1 MDHFLVSARKYRP
14 ESFQEVV
21 GQHHVTLTL
30 KNALAEGKLAHAL
43 LFCGPRGVGKT
54 TCARIL
60 AKALNCLL
68 RSGEQEPCG
77 KCKNCKNFDVNSSV
91 NVFELDAASNNSVED
106 IRNLVA
112 QVRYTPP
119 VGQFK
124 VYIIDEVHM
133 LSNAAFNAF
142 LKTLEEP
149 PRHVIFILATTERH
163 KVLATI
169 ASRCQIFN
177 FNRLSIDDIT
187 QQLQRVA
194 DDQKVLCER
203 SALQLVAQIS
213 DGAMRDALS
222 MYDLLQTF
230 VGQGG
235 SITYDVTRRYLY
247 VLDYHTYFQL
257 TEAFLKGDASAIL
270 SIYDG
275 VWRQGFDGYR
285 FIIGL
290 GEHLRN
296 ILVCKDSSIKGD
308 LLQVTD
314 NVRDLYVE
322 CAGRYALSFLLR
334 SLELIGRYDIN
345 YQYSQNKRLHVELLL
360 LELANLGL
368 TSHKPDPSL
377 GSSATV
383 AVTQKTVGQSSGG
396 ISGRSEAS
404 DPDSKSGIC
413 TDRGDSKVNLQQ
425 VMALCL
431 RYSRYLRSNNNISAA
446 LLLEKGFMKIQDNV
460 VTIVVGSTMGSAVL
474 QPEIPG
480 LAEYLREQLGGNNI
494 TLQLIVEDSKSTKE
508 IGKGSEQW
516 NTLEKNNPAIGLLK
530 KRFFLE
536 VQ

>member
-1 MDHFLVSARKYRP
+1 MSARKYRP
-14 ESFQEVV
+14 KSFQEVV
-21 GQHHVTLTL
+21 GQHHVTATL
-30 KNALAEGKLAHAL
+30 KNALAESKLAHAL

-68 RSGEQEPCG
+68 RSSEQEPCG
-77 KCKNCKNFDVNSSV
+77 ECKNCKNFDVSSSV

-106 IRNLVA
+106 IRNLVT

-169 ASRCQIFN
+169 ASRCQVFN
-177 FNRLSIDDIT
+177 FNRLSVDDIT

-235 SITYDVTRRYLY
+235 NITYDVTRRYLY
-247 VLDYHTYFQL
+247 VLDYHIYFQL
-257 TEAFLKGDASAIL
+257 TEAFLRGDASAVF

-275 VWRQGFDGYR
+275 VWQQGFDGYR

-290 GEHLRN
+290 GDHLRN
-296 ILVCKDSSIKGD
+296 ILVCKDDSIKGD

-322 CAGRYALSFLLR
+322 CAKRYALSFLLR
-334 SLELIGRYDIN
+334 SLELINRSDIN

-368 TSHKPDPSL
+368 ATHTPDPSL
-377 GSSATV
+377 GSSV
-383 AVTQKTVGQSSGG
+383 AVSVPKKAVMQSSGG
-396 ISGRSEAS
+396 IGGQNETSNLDNRSDMYTGKEV
-404 DPDSKSGIC
+404 DI
-413 TDRGDSKVNLQQ
+413 QQ
-425 VMALCL
+425 VIALCS
-431 RYSRYLRSNNNISAA
+431 RYSRHLRSSNNISAA
-446 LLLEKGFMKIQDNV
+446 LLLEKSSVKVQGS
-460 VTIVVGSTMGSAVL
+460 VTTIIVGSIMGSAVL
-474 QPEIPG
+474 QPIISDLE
-480 LAEYLREQLGGNNI
+480 AYLKAQLGDDNI
-494 TLQLIVEDSKSTKE
+494 TLQLIVEGSKSAKE
-508 IGKGSEQW
+508 VGKSSEQW
-516 NTLEKNNPAIGLLK
+516 DILEKNNPAIGLLK

-536 VQ
+536 MQCSPSAT